1 MERLL
6 KSILSNVKRVRGMK
20 IYIKEKDQ
28 RGYTIPVPLGLA
40 QFFLNRMAGRVMKKY
55 VKDEDLQN
63 IDFKQLSKALDELK
77 GYKGL
82 KLVEVKEKDGDE
94 VTIII

>member
-1 MERLL
+1 
-6 KSILSNVKRVRGMK
+6 
-20 IYIKEKDQ
+20 
-28 RGYTIPVPLGLA
+28 
-40 QFFLNRMAGRVMKKY
+40 MKKY